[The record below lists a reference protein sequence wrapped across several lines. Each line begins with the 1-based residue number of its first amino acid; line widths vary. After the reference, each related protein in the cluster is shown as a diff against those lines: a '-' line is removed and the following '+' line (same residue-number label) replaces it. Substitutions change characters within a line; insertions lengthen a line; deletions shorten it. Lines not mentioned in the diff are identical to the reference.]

1 LIAGRGPIIVDSVA
15 FQTLRLSEVR
25 LMVMLFSDPR
35 MLEHVPSPTH
45 PEKPERLRAVLR
57 HLDRTGISKHSPIRP
72 ARPATDL
79 ELLRVHSA
87 GQIAAIE
94 AVAARGGGQIEVDT
108 WVSPGSPLAARLAAG
123 AVVDAV
129 GAVVAGPDRRAF
141 CAVRPPGHHAR
152 PDEPMGFCLFGSV
165 AVAAADA
172 VHRLGLERVLIV
184 DWDVHHGN
192 GTQEMFYSDP
202 NVAFLSIH
210 RDPFYPGTGARNET
224 GTGRGLGLTKNVP
237 LAFGTS
243 RADYLAAF
251 RLALEAMAEKVRP
264 ELVILSAGFD
274 AHAEDP
280 VGSLGLEVEDFE
292 TMTKDVL
299 QVAETH
305 AGGRLV
311 SVLEGGYNV
320 SILAGCVA
328 AHLLAM
334 GAEAD

>member
-1 LIAGRGPIIVDSVA
+1 MV
-15 FQTLRLSEVR
+15 TL
-25 LMVMLFSDPR
+25 FTDPR
-35 MLEHVPSPTH
+35 MLDHVPSPTH

-57 HLDRTGISKHSPIRP
+57 QLDRTGLAAKCRTMSV
-72 ARPATDL
+72 RPATDA

-87 GQIAAIE
+87 RHIAAVERAALGGRARIE
-94 AVAARGGGQIEVDT
+94 ADT
-108 WVSPGSPLAARLAAG
+108 WVSSGSALAARLAAG
-123 AVVDAV
+123 AAVDAV
-129 GAVVAGPDRRAF
+129 SAVVEGPDRRAF

-172 VHRLGLERVLIV
+172 LERLGLAQILIV

-192 GTQEMFYSDP
+192 GTQEMFHDDGR
-202 NVAFLSIH
+202 VGFFSIH
-210 RDPFYPGTGARNET
+210 RYPFYPGSGAADET
-224 GTGRGLGLTKNVP
+224 GTGPGLGMIRNAP
-237 LAFGTS
+237 IAFGTP

-251 RLALEAMAEKVRP
+251 RSGLEAIADRVRP

-280 VGSLGLEVEDFE
+280 VGNLGLESEDFE
-292 TMTKDVL
+292 VMARDVIA
-299 QVAETH
+299 VAETH

-328 AHLLAM
+328 SHLEILR
-334 GAEAD
+334 D